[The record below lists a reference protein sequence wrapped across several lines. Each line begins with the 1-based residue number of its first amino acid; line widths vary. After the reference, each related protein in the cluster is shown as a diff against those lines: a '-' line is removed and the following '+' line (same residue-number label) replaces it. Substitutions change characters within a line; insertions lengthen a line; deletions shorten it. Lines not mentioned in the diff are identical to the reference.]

1 MKSVIVTAHDYG
13 ELKLIHTVRRLYQRD
28 FETSRKQDLARRFS
42 LGFSTVCEKY
52 HNLKYDPAIETE
64 HHAICSRKCIYNTLP
79 SDIQELISSVDE
91 YQSQLDDWGLKDYQV
106 NSLEGVDRGEMLYTF
121 VHAFVIVIL
130 ATIPSLILNA
140 PVGIA
145 ASFYAK
151 NEAKKDLAASR
162 VKLAAR
168 DVLLSKKIVFS
179 IMAVP
184 ALLLT
189 YGILLRLF
197 TTWETRTIVVL
208 MLCCP
213 LMSYIG
219 VISIQAGMVDLK
231 DLRPG
236 FLRLLPG
243 FRSQASRLPA
253 MRSRLQ
259 IQVRALVKKYGRE
272 LGPLY
277 FDKDFDLVAF
287 GAQINERFSAALKK
301 ESDSQPKTK
310 STDSTDSP
318 AAENIA
324 SPLRMT
330 KVFNEVQTIEP
341 NVGTPHVSGGDYVLP
356 FLPFM
361 AEFDDSKANDAKENA
376 DSKKTR

>member
-13 ELKLIHTVRRLYQRD
+13 ELKLIHTARRLYQRD
-28 FETSRKQDLARRFS
+28 MATYRKQDLARRFS
-42 LGFSTVCEKY
+42 LGFSTLCEKF
-52 HNLKYDPAIETE
+52 HDLRHDPKTDPD
-64 HHAICSRKCIYNTLP
+64 HAADCSRKCIYSCLP
-79 SDIQELISSVDE
+79 NDVQELISNVDE
-91 YQSQLDDWGLKDYQV
+91 YQSMLDDWGLKDYQV
-106 NSLEGVDRGEMLYTF
+106 NSLEAVDRGAMLYTF
-121 VHAFVIVIL
+121 VHAFVIVIC

-145 ASFYAK
+145 ASVYAK
-151 NEAKKDLAASR
+151 REAKKDLAASR

-189 YGILLRLF
+189 YGIMLRLF
-197 TTWETRTIVVL
+197 TSWETRTIVVL

-213 LMSYIG
+213 LLSYIS

-236 FLRLLPG
+236 LLRLLPG
-243 FRSQASRLPA
+243 FRSQAARLPT

-259 IQVRALVKKYGRE
+259 GQVRTLVKKYGPQ

-277 FDKDFDLVAF
+277 FDKDVDLVAY
-287 GAQINERFSAALKK
+287 GGELNERFSAALNK
-301 ESDSQPKTK
+301 ED
-310 STDSTDSP
+310 TDDPIVKVDIDGANRSR
-318 AAENIA
+318 NIS
-324 SPLRMT
+324 SPLRGSKM
-330 KVFNEVQTIEP
+330 FNDEVQAIER
-341 NVGTPHVSGGDYVLP
+341 NIRTPQSAGDYILP
-356 FLPFM
+356 YLPSM
-361 AEFDDSKANDAKENA
+361 PEFDDVRTGTEVDC
-376 DSKKTR
+376 DTKKTK